1 LLILRLRCATPRRSA
16 AEPTDLQRLGNIA
29 RMPAPDPA
37 LTIRPARADDA
48 DVIADFNIRMA
59 RETEDLALDPAT
71 VGRGVRAALADPAKA
86 LYFVAEGAG
95 QVVGQLM
102 ITHEWS
108 DWRDGDLWWVQS
120 VYVAPEFRRRGV
132 FAALY
137 RHVERAAREQK
148 VAGIRL
154 YVDEHNAVARDV
166 YGRLG
171 MRVSNY
177 RVMEFMFGQH

>member
-1 LLILRLRCATPRRSA
+1 MGRRPARFKIAGMSLTDA
-16 AEPTDLQRLGNIA
+16 AFS
-29 RMPAPDPA
+29 
-37 LTIRPARADDA
+37 IRPARPDDA
-48 DVIADFNIRMA
+48 DVIAEFNIRMA
-59 RETEDLALDPAT
+59 RETEDLVLDPAT
-71 VGRGVRAALADPAKA
+71 VGRGVRAALTDPAKA
-86 LYFVAEGAG
+86 LYFVAESARR
-95 QVVGQLM
+95 VVGQLM

-137 RHVERAAREQK
+137 RHVERAAREQG

-154 YVDEHNAVARDV
+154 YVDEHNAVAQEV

-177 RVMEFMFGQH
+177 RVMEVMFAPHAGS